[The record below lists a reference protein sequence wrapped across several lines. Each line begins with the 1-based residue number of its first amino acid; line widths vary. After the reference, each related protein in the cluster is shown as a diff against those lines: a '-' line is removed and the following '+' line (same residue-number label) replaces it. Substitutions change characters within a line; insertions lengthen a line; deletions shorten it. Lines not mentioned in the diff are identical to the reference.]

1 MCALV
6 GPEDLVMPEI
16 QLSIPELLKNRAEQQ
31 PNDVAYTFLDY
42 EIDPAGFADTVTWSE
57 LHERIQAVAGR
68 LLRCGSPGDRA
79 AILAPQGMDYI
90 VAFYGAVYAG
100 FIAVPLPVPAPG
112 GLDERVVG
120 ALRDSAPTVLLT
132 TSTVVSD
139 VVPYASSRSGGPVPE
154 VMEVDAIDPY
164 SGPVPM
170 AAVSESS
177 TAYLQYT
184 SGSTRQPA
192 GVALTH
198 KNVIRN
204 LQQIIGDYAEHI
216 GGGAPDEST
225 MVSWLPF
232 YHDMGLIMGV
242 LGPLVV
248 DRPGVL
254 MSPMG
259 FLAKPSRWIRQLAVN
274 KGSFSAAPNFGFE
287 LAARRTSDADLEG
300 LDLSGCLGII
310 SGAERVHPNTL
321 HRFNDRFARAGLPD
335 STVRSSYGLAEATV
349 YVVSSPGGR
358 APTEVRFDSEK
369 LAAGHAELCAAGGSE
384 LVGCGTPRSCDV
396 RIVDPET
403 LRELPAGEVGEIWVH
418 GDQVAAGYWRN
429 PELTART
436 FGGQLAEPS
445 EGTPKGPWLKTGD
458 LGVIFDDEL
467 FIIGRIKDLL
477 IVDGRNH
484 YPEDIEVTIGEI
496 TAGRVAAISI
506 QDDTTEK
513 LVAIAEIKPPGGTPE
528 EAAEKLR
535 DLKRRVAAAV
545 RTVHGVRVGDLVL
558 IGQGSLPITT
568 SGKVRRSSCVEQYR
582 LNQFSRLDAT

>member
-1 MCALV
+1 MQ
-6 GPEDLVMPEI
+6 EI

-31 PNDVAYTFLDY
+31 PNDLAYTFLDY
-42 EIDPAGFADTVTWSE
+42 DVDPAGFPDTVTWSE
-57 LHERIQAVAGR
+57 LYERVQAVAGQ
-68 LLRCGSPGDRA
+68 LLETGSPGDRA

-90 VAFYGAVYAG
+90 VAFFGAMHAG

-120 ALRDSAPTVLLT
+120 ALRDSAPTVILT
-132 TSTVVSD
+132 TSAALGSVL
-139 VVPYASSRSGGPVPE
+139 PYAGGQSGCTAE
-154 VMEVDAIDPY
+154 VVEVDALGPAMAPVEPAPA
-164 SGPVPM
+164 SG
-170 AAVSESS
+170 

-192 GVALTH
+192 GVVLTH
-198 KNVIRN
+198 KNVISN
-204 LQQIIGDYAEHI
+204 LWQIIGDYAEHV
-216 GGGAPDEST
+216 GGEAPEGAT

-254 MSPMG
+254 MSPLS
-259 FLAKPSRWIRQLAVN
+259 FLAKPARWIQQLAMN
-274 KGSFSAAPNFGFE
+274 KSSFSAAPNFGFE
-287 LAARRTSDADLEG
+287 LAIRRTSDADMAG

-310 SGAERVHPNTL
+310 SGAERVHPSTL
-321 HRFNDRFARAGLPD
+321 HRFNERFAKFGLPV

-349 YVVSSPGGR
+349 YVVTSPGGR

-384 LVGCGTPRSCDV
+384 LVGCGTPRSCDLRV
-396 RIVDPET
+396 VDPET

-436 FGGQLAEPS
+436 FGGQLDSPS
-445 EGTPKGPWLKTGD
+445 EDTPKGPWLRTGD
-458 LGVIFDDEL
+458 LGVIFEAEL

-484 YPEDIEVTIGEI
+484 YPDDIEFTIGQI
-496 TAGRVAAISI
+496 TVGRVAAVSV
-506 QDDTTEK
+506 QDDTSEK
-513 LVAIAEIKPPGGTPE
+513 LVAIAEVKPPAGAPE

-545 RTVHGVRVGDLVL
+545 NHVHGVRVGDLVL
-558 IGQGSLPITT
+558 VGQGSLPITT
-568 SGKVRRSSCVEQYR
+568 SGKVRRASCGELYR
-582 LNQFSRLDAT
+582 LKQFSRLDAT